1 MSTDETGLPEARLA
15 ATAAALQSDSGS
27 LYHLVAGLMGE
38 GMPFETILYDV
49 LVPAE
54 QDIGSRWQSGDYLV
68 SEEHAAT
75 ATVETVVS
83 LLAGSFDLP
92 KDGAHVVVGA
102 VEGDHHALPA
112 RLIAAHLLYLGYRA
126 VSLGANVLASDLR
139 EYLAIEP
146 PDALVLSCAMTNHL
160 IGARAAIRA
169 GHDAGVP
176 VIVGG
181 KGFGEAGRWATPL
194 GADSWVPT
202 PRDVSEVLGSWSP
215 DPETSE
221 AAAVD
226 PSEDLLQLVGR
237 RSFVIGA
244 AQSELAS
251 VRGDLDGT
259 RLTDELSLLLG
270 AVEASLLVADDRV
283 IIDMLRWQGTTLAA
297 HGYDGSGLIA
307 EALSS
312 GLTGVSSSAQ
322 AALRRAMGSS

>member
-38 GMPFETILYDV
+38 GVPFETILFDV

-92 KDGAHVVVGA
+92 KDGARVVVGA
-102 VEGDHHALPA
+102 VEGDHHSLPA

-139 EYLAIEP
+139 EYLTVEP
-146 PDALVLSCAMTNHL
+146 PDALVLSCAMANHL

-169 GHDAGVP
+169 GHSAGVP

-181 KGFGEAGRWATPL
+181 KGFGEAGRWATTL

-202 PRDVSEVLGSWSP
+202 PRDVSEILGSWSP
-215 DPETSE
+215 DPEASE
-221 AAAVD
+221 AVAVD
-226 PSEDLLQLVGR
+226 PSEELLHLMGR
-237 RSFVIGA
+237 RAAIVGA
-244 AQSELAS
+244 AQGELAS
-251 VRGDLDGT
+251 VRGDLDDA

-270 AVEASLLVADDRV
+270 AVEASLLVSDDQV
-283 IIDMLRWQGTTLAA
+283 IIDMLAWQGTTLAA
-297 HGYDGSGLIA
+297 HGYDGSDQIA
-307 EALSS
+307 DALGSA
-312 GLTGVSSSAQ
+312 LTGVSSAAQ
-322 AALRRAMGSS
+322 TALRRAMGG